1 VSDAWTSRPN
11 NRTPTRDPQWQIEIK
26 DSFVAGL
33 DVVAWLRFQ
42 YPRRARGRTP
52 RQLDAAGQGG
62 HCLNVLKTF
71 TEASLSVKAGSVKKT
86 VQLIVTAQPSR
97 PLVREHDVSDLGRLV
112 DLRPVPRVKRVK
124 GGVPGLGFEV
134 LGDADMKI
142 GVGVPP
148 DEQEGQVGAP

>member
-1 VSDAWTSRPN
+1 MADRNQRFVLLPAWMWLHGYGFNIPVAHAGVLH
-11 NRTPTRDPQWQIEIK
+11 
-26 DSFVAGL
+26 DSSMPL
-33 DVVAWLRFQ
+33 
-42 YPRRARGRTP
+42 
-52 RQLDAAGQGG
+52 GQGG

-71 TEASLSVKAGSVKKT
+71 TEASLSVKAGSAKKT
-86 VQLIVTAQPSR
+86 VQLIMTAQPSR
-97 PLVREHDVSDLGRLV
+97 PLVREHDASDLGRLV